1 MITGYFG
8 VPGCGKSTF
17 ACMIAQKELKRIER
31 GRSPYKRIFCN
42 YYIEGCYK
50 IDYSQLGEYDLSD
63 SLILLDELTLV
74 ADSRDFKQF
83 DAIKKKFF
91 IMHRHYN
98 IDIIY
103 FTQQWDGVDKK
114 IRDLTYTL
122 YRISSSRLPFFR
134 NFSRAKTIYRV
145 LDINEQTHEL
155 VNGYRFPHWIESI
168 LFSHS
173 KLCFRPLYYSKFD
186 SFERDELPKMELVRW
201 GSQVS

>member
-17 ACMIAQKELKRIER
+17 ACMIAQRELKRIRR
-31 GRSPYKRIFCN
+31 GKSKYKRIFCN

-50 IDYSQLGEYDLSD
+50 INYAELGYYDFSD
-63 SLILLDELTLV
+63 SLILLDELTLE
-74 ADSRDFKQF
+74 ADSRSFKQF
-83 DAIKKKFF
+83 DSVKKKFF

-122 YRISSSRLPFFR
+122 YRISSSRLPFF
-134 NFSRAKTIYRV
+134 NKFSKAKTIYRV

-155 VNGYRFPHWIESI
+155 VNGYRFLKLLESI
-168 LFSHS
+168 FFSPS
-173 KLCFRPLYYSKFD
+173 KICFRPLYYSKFD
-186 SFERDELPKMELVRW
+186 SYEREELPVKEYELW
-201 GSQVS
+201 NNAA